1 MLKQKLKYFLA
12 GFIVAVLLLSS
23 LTVFGESIEKTIK
36 VVYMGT
42 KVYVNGKL
50 ADLKD
55 AQGNKVEPFAYNGTN
70 YLPVRAISEA
80 LKQNVDWD
88 PKNNAIWIGQRP
100 DIGSPNIWL
109 SDLDYFAK
117 NGNFRF
123 GKVDKEVFKDNAGN
137 AYQDVFWFNGWGFK
151 DSGDRSSITYLL
163 NGKYKRFKATYVL
176 PYENKDDTYKC
187 VLRIYG
193 DDEVLYT
200 SQEMTAGSL
209 PENIDLDVSNVIKL
223 TIECYDGWG
232 YTGYWKSPATRA
244 LVNAGLYE

>member
-42 KVYVNGKL
+42 KVYVNGSL

-55 AQGNKVEPFAYNGTN
+55 AKGNKVEPFNYNGTN

-109 SDLDYFAK
+109 SDLDYFAI
-117 NGNFRF
+117 NNNFGFR
-123 GKVDKEVFKDNAGN
+123 KEDKEVFKDNAGN
-137 AYQDVFWFNGWGFK
+137 SYQDVFSFSGWGFK
-151 DSGDRSSITYLL
+151 ENGDRSSITYLL

-176 PYENKDDTYKC
+176 PYEHRNNTSKC

-232 YTGYWKSPATRA
+232 YYKFSTTRDYRA